1 MKRKVFLFTMGED
14 EFKELV
20 KNMSLDSEE
29 SQEAHKELQETES
42 PIIIVGLQKDC
53 DMLKKVAET
62 SADSLTVLE
71 IMEAC
76 NG

>member
-20 KNMSLDSEE
+20 KNMSLDNEE
-29 SQEAHKELQETES
+29 SQKNHKKLQVTES
-42 PIIIVGLQKDC
+42 PIIIVGLQKDY
-53 DMLKKVAET
+53 DILKKVSET
-62 SADSLTVLE
+62 AADSLTVLE

>member
-1 MKRKVFLFTMGED
+1 MQRKVFLFTMEED

-20 KNMSLDSEE
+20 KNMSLASEE
-29 SQEAHKELQETES
+29 SQEAHKKLQVTES

-53 DMLKKVAET
+53 DMLKKIAKT

-71 IMEAC
+71 IMEAY

>member
-1 MKRKVFLFTMGED
+1 MKREVFLFTMAED

-20 KNMSLDSEE
+20 KNMSLDNEE
-29 SQEAHKELQETES
+29 SQKNHKKLQVTES
-42 PIIIVGLQKDC
+42 PIIIIGLQKDC
-53 DMLKKVAET
+53 DMLKKIAKT